1 MNSHENP
8 LTIATKANQLVFV
21 REVLRLRPELA
32 VEHNQDGFRPLDVAA
47 AYGHVEIAAE
57 ILAARPEI
65 CRLAGR
71 DGRTAIH
78 YAATNGRVEIIDQ
91 LMAAC
96 SDSAKDVTSF
106 GETALHLAVKSF
118 KFESLKSML
127 HGLEKVGMVEMVNWA
142 DKEGNTVFHYAASRK
157 QLEASLST
165 RVNLIVWIFYYKLI
179 VELLL
184 DWNNNTAGN
193 RLDLNAVNKK
203 GLTAVDIVDILAE
216 SSNDFHLREILRRAG
231 GYASSEFNIVPER
244 PKSDTERPTNNH
256 LPGEKPK
263 NWRDIIK
270 HFEFQW
276 QRDSPGEARS
286 ALLVVTT
293 LIATVTFEAGINPPS
308 YLFEPSNEAIIT
320 VSSNGTALLNPNISS
335 NGTELMQRSSAEM
348 ASMASIIIFL
358 VANSVA
364 LTSATSI
371 IDYLTQGLPFQRE
384 LRVAMSAMIFAY
396 GWSLG
401 NTKPTGTLKDVLLIV
416 ALSVP
421 LFLRVLPNM
430 ISKLKKFNS
439 HGFKTG
445 KMIYAIKMQ
454 HFYVLS

>member
-1 MNSHENP
+1 MLNAARSGDVNMLHQLLHENPFILSDYLLMNSHENP
-8 LTIATKANQLVFV
+8 LTIATKANKLVFV

-32 VEHNQDGFRPLDVAA
+32 VELNQDGLRPLDVAA

-57 ILAARPEI
+57 ILAAGLEV

-78 YAATNGRVEIIDQ
+78 YAATNGRIEIIDQ

-96 SDSAKDVTSF
+96 SDSIKDVTTF

-118 KFESLKSML
+118 KFESLKSVL
-127 HGLEKVGMVEMVNWA
+127 HWLEKIGI
-142 DKEGNTVFHYAASRK
+142 
-157 QLEASLST
+157 LE
-165 RVNLIVWIFYYKLI
+165 I

-193 RLDLNAVNKK
+193 RLDLNAVKK
-203 GLTAVDIVDILAE
+203 
-216 SSNDFHLREILRRAG
+216 REILRCAG
-231 GYASSEFNIVPER
+231 GYASSEFNIVSER

-286 ALLVVTT
+286 TLLVVAA

-308 YLFEPSNEAIIT
+308 YLFEPSNEANIS
-320 VSSNGTALLNPNISS
+320 VSSNGTAFLNPNISS
-335 NGTELMQRSSAEM
+335 NGTELMRRRSAEIT
-348 ASMASIIIFL
+348 SMASITTFL

-364 LTSATSI
+364 LSTAISI

-384 LRVAMSAMIFAY
+384 LRVSLSAMIFAY

-401 NTKPTGTLKDVLLIV
+401 NTKPTGTIKSALLVV
-416 ALSVP
+416 AVSMP
-421 LFLRVLPNM
+421 LFLRVLPNV
-430 ISKLKKFNS
+430 ISKLKKRN
-439 HGFKTG
+439 
-445 KMIYAIKMQ
+445 A
-454 HFYVLS
+454 